1 MRIYLNKMLCDLCIF
16 YSAIFFLSSHF
27 FSYQISWIRR
37 KDYHLLTVDSTTYSG
52 DARFNTIHIP
62 DSKVSIYG
70 DV

>member
-1 MRIYLNKMLCDLCIF
+1 MCFLFNE
-16 YSAIFFLSSHF
+16 FFHRFSPRF
-27 FSYQISWIRR
+27 FFAALHGCSYQISWIRR